1 MRHLRGGARLSS
13 PVGRRSKCAR
23 LGYPSEATEWISFSG
38 NKPVVTDGPFS
49 EARAVVGGYYIIE
62 VESKEE
68 AIQWADLARSQEE
81 NDAEEEG
88 WRNRNQVLRTACWAR
103 YGVSSDATGCR
114 DALSED
120 GPDRAISHGPNCRD
134 RAGAQRSTGIHFTR
148 CRGPGSRTSW
158 LRNRGPRQERLG
170 VHGRTRMDGHV
181 RPPRILEPKNSRRR
195 LPQPTRRP
203 LRPAVC
209 LQAHGIVA
217 GRPFQ
222 TRSHSRNQSSDSQK
236 RITSPGAGN
245 YRLHDVQV
253 LLPDRQ
259 RPP

>member
-68 AIQWADLARSQEE
+68 AIEWADLARSQEE

-88 WRNRNQVLRTACWAR
+88 WRNRNQKLRTACCAR
-103 YGVSSDATGCR
+103 SDVPSDATGCR

-134 RAGAQRSTGIHFTR
+134 RAGAQRSTGVYFTR
-148 CRGPGSRTSW
+148 CRDPGSWTSW
-158 LRNRGPRQERLG
+158 FR
-170 VHGRTRMDGHV
+170 
-181 RPPRILEPKNSRRR
+181 
-195 LPQPTRRP
+195 
-203 LRPAVC
+203 
-209 LQAHGIVA
+209 
-217 GRPFQ
+217 
-222 TRSHSRNQSSDSQK
+222 DSGKRQK
-236 RITSPGAGN
+236 RFRVYRGTFKGAPVESVAAALGG
-245 YRLHDVQV
+245 
-253 LLPDRQ
+253 DRNVAELSELRVVVELCHFKFSDQ
-259 RPP
+259 L